1 MESGQTTLARNV
13 QGGEGSERLE
23 GCADAL
29 VGRRLVKASWK
40 REELSHIFRKGCGVG
55 RALEDA
61 GCATH
66 TVNLGMYLGA
76 RQFSC
81 LPCAG
86 ALCKE
91 TAGDSWGVLR
101 RM

>member
-1 MESGQTTLARNV
+1 MESGQMTLARTV
-13 QGGEGSERLE
+13 QGEEGSARLE
-23 GCADAL
+23 GCVDAL
-29 VGRRLVKASWK
+29 AGRRLGKASWK
-40 REELSHIFRKGCGVG
+40 QEELSHIFRKGCGVG

-61 GCATH
+61 GCAAH

-76 RQFSC
+76 RQFPC

-86 ALCKE
+86 TLCKE
-91 TAGDSWGVLR
+91 PVEDSWGVLR